1 MTWAPLLLADRSAS
15 LRYLVLTEL
24 LGKTGQEEANELDTL
39 RKEDPIVKSLLAL
52 QGEGGKWK
60 QIDQAGFTI
69 GGAVR
74 GTSAALMRLG
84 YLGFTTSHPA
94 VKRGTEYLF
103 SKQRRDGSWPLPER
117 VSDFEFT
124 SGPYTMTPVQTS
136 VPLLALA
143 MCGLAEDPRAE
154 RGYDWLM
161 EAKLEDGTW
170 PAGKVHEV
178 FVRIAGYRRLP
189 HSEWGCRTNTTQALL
204 CLAYHAKRAKGSEA
218 RQALDHLLARETR
231 DRGNLGFNVARYLG
245 FEPFRGA
252 LTYHARF
259 DPALVLSLCSQV
271 GAYRSDSRVEGLIQ
285 WLVEQQGPYGLWDY
299 EPNPEA
305 TRWVTFEILRSLR
318 GIDDGADW
326 FSTKKRTTFRA
337 YPKKGRRF

>member
-24 LGKTGQEEANELDTL
+24 LGEFEEKEAKELEDL

-52 QGEGGKWK
+52 QNEGGKWK
-60 QIDQAGFTI
+60 EIDQAGFTI

-84 YLGFTTSHPA
+84 YLGFGMSHPA
-94 VKRGTEYLF
+94 VRSGAEYLF
-103 SKQRRDGSWPLPER
+103 SKQRKDGSWPLPER

-124 SGPYTMTPVQTS
+124 KGPYTMTPVQTS
-136 VPLLALA
+136 VPLQALA
-143 MCGLAEDPRAE
+143 MCGFAEDPRAE
-154 RGYDWLM
+154 RGYEWLM
-161 EAKLEDGTW
+161 ENRLEDGSW
-170 PAGKVHEV
+170 PAGKVDEV

-204 CLAYHAKRAKGSEA
+204 CLAYHNKRATETEA
-218 RQALDHLLARETR
+218 QQALDHLLARETR
-231 DRGNLGFNVARYLG
+231 DRSNLGFSVARYLG

-259 DPALVLSLCSQV
+259 DPALVLSLCTKV
-271 GAYRSDSRVEGLIQ
+271 GANTSDKRVEELID
-285 WLVEQQGPYGLWDY
+285 WLTQQQGAYGLWDY

-305 TRWVTFEILRSLR
+305 TRWVTFDILRSLQA
-318 GIDDGADW
+318 IDSSADW
-326 FSTKKRTTFRA
+326 VSTKKRSKFRA
-337 YPKKGRRF
+337 YPKKKKRY